1 MLAAERYAYI
11 METLQRNKIIRISD
25 IAGHFS
31 VSGETVR
38 RDLEALQE
46 AGQVKR
52 IYGGAVLPE
61 SPPNV
66 TQYESRSVR
75 SHRQKV
81 AIGKAAAALVKPGET
96 IILGIGTT
104 TLEIARHLKGTD
116 NVTVL
121 TNSLAIVDELS
132 HTGVH
137 VFCLGGRLDSDDLS
151 MSGKL
156 TVNSLQQFFV
166 DRAFFSVGGVTLDG
180 GLSDYNCESAMISQ
194 TIIDRADQIVLV
206 ADSGK
211 FGSNGF
217 AFICG
222 LEDIDIVIS
231 DDSLPEEFQIGLE
244 KRSGLRLILAA
255 PSDEGTAED

>member
-1 MLAAERYAYI
+1 MLAAERHAYI
-11 METLQRNKIIRISD
+11 MEVLQRNKIIKIAD
-25 IAGHFS
+25 IAKRFS
-31 VSGETVR
+31 ISGETAR
-38 RDLEALQE
+38 RDLELLQE

-52 IYGGAVLPE
+52 IYGGAVLLE
-61 SPPNV
+61 SRSNV
-66 TQYESRSVR
+66 TQYESRSVK

-81 AIGKAAAALVKPGET
+81 AIGKAAAALVNPGET

-104 TLEIARHLKGTD
+104 TLEIARHLKGLD

-121 TNSLAIVDELS
+121 TNSLAIVNELS
-132 HTGVH
+132 HSSVN

-156 TVNSLQQFFV
+156 TIDSLQQFFV
-166 DRAFFSVGGVTLDG
+166 DRAFFSVGGVTLEG
-180 GLSDYNCESAMISQ
+180 GLSDYYCESAMISQ
-194 TIIDRADQIVLV
+194 TIINRADQIVLV

-222 LEDIDIVIS
+222 LEDIDVVIS
-231 DDSLPEEFQIGLE
+231 DDSLSDEFQIGLE
-244 KRSGLRLILAA
+244 KRNDLKLILAS
-255 PSDEGTAED
+255 PSNEEAADE

>member
-1 MLAAERYAYI
+1 
-11 METLQRNKIIRISD
+11 MEVLQRSKIVKISD
-25 IAGHFS
+25 VARHFS

-52 IYGGAVLPE
+52 IYGGAVLSE
-61 SPPNV
+61 SPSNV
-66 TQYESRSVR
+66 TQYESRSVK

-104 TLEIARHLKGTD
+104 TLEIARHLRGTD

-121 TNSLAIVDELS
+121 TNSLAIVNELY

-156 TVNSLQQFFV
+156 TMVSLQQFFV
-166 DRAFFSVGGVTLDG
+166 DRAFFSVGGVTLEG

-194 TIIDRADQIVLV
+194 TTIGRADQIVLV

-231 DDSLPEEFQIGLE
+231 DDSLPEEFRIGLE
-244 KRSGLRLILAA
+244 KRSDLKLILAS
-255 PSDEGTAED
+255 PSDDDAADE